1 MTPAAPAPAAAPD
14 DSAAHSRRSPSAGP
28 APLVLGRHSLWP
40 PVVLA
45 PMAGV
50 TDTPYRVVCSR
61 RRAPLCVNEMVT
73 ARAIVER
80 HAPTLAMLDHH
91 PEEPLRS
98 LQLYGTDPHYL
109 GEAVRY
115 LVDTRPVDHLDL
127 NFGCPAPKVTRL
139 GGGAALPYKRRLF
152 ARMVRAAVDGAAGL
166 PVTVKFRMGIDDD
179 HLTFLDAGRIAQDEG
194 VAWVALHARTAEQLY
209 APTARWEAIG
219 ELVAAL
225 DVPVLGNGDI
235 LQATDAIA
243 MMVRTGC
250 AGVVIGRGCLGKPW
264 LFSELADVFNGKAA
278 PQPPLLG
285 EVRATAWE
293 HATEA
298 VAWRGQHE
306 ALPPRRSRAAAR
318 RAATP
323 QSPENRAITAFRK
336 HLSWY
341 LKGYPVGGEVRRV
354 ASTVSTL
361 AQVEELLGRLDAD
374 AVLLPGNERLVR
386 SHSGGPRR
394 VALPDRW
401 LEDPNEDPR
410 LAPGAEAF
418 TSGG

>member
-1 MTPAAPAPAAAPD
+1 MSALVAATTAHATGSIDAGS
-14 DSAAHSRRSPSAGP
+14 SADALS
-28 APLVLGRHSLWP
+28 LGRHRIWP

-50 TDTPYRVVCSR
+50 TDTSYRVICSR
-61 RRAPLCVNEMVT
+61 RGAPLCVNEMVT

-91 PEEPLRS
+91 PTEPLRS

-109 GEAVRY
+109 SEAVRY
-115 LVDTRPVDHLDL
+115 LVANRPLDHLDL

-139 GGGAALPYKRRLF
+139 GGGAALPFKRPLF
-152 ARMVRAAVDGAAGL
+152 ARMIRSAVEAAGSI
-166 PVTVKFRMGIDDD
+166 PVTVKFRMGVDEQ

-209 APTARWEAIG
+209 APSARWEAIG

-225 DVPVLGNGDI
+225 EVPVLGNGDI
-235 LQATDAIA
+235 FEATDALDMID
-243 MMVRTGC
+243 RTGC

-264 LFSELADVFNGKAA
+264 LFSDLRAVFEGVEV
-278 PQPPLLG
+278 PPPPTLG
-285 EVRATAWE
+285 EACATALE
-293 HATEA
+293 HAGEA
-298 VAWRGQHE
+298 VAWRAGHE

-318 RAATP
+318 RARTP
-323 QSPENRAITAFRK
+323 QSAENRAITAFRK

-341 LKGYPVGGEVRRV
+341 LKGYPTGGEVRRA
-354 ASTVSTL
+354 ASQVSTL
-361 AQVEELLGRLDAD
+361 ADVEALLGSLNPA
-374 AVLLPGNERLVR
+374 AELIPGNERLVR

-394 VALPDRW
+394 VALPDGW
-401 LEDPNEDPR
+401 LNDSEEDPR
-410 LAPGAEAF
+410 LDPAAEAF

>member
-1 MTPAAPAPAAAPD
+1 MTAPVAAAPARTVASAAVGSSAAA
-14 DSAAHSRRSPSAGP
+14 
-28 APLVLGRHSLWP
+28 LTLGRHRIWP

-61 RRAPLCVNEMVT
+61 RAAPLCVNEMVT

-91 PEEPLRS
+91 PSEPLRS

-115 LVDTRPVDHLDL
+115 LVDSRPLDHLDL

-139 GGGAALPYKRRLF
+139 GGGAALPYKRPLF
-152 ARMVRAAVDGAAGL
+152 ARMIRSAVAAADGI

-179 HLTFLDAGRIAQDEG
+179 HLTFLDTGRIAQDEG
-194 VAWVALHARTAEQLY
+194 AAWVALHARTAEQLY
-209 APTARWEAIG
+209 APSARWEAIG
-219 ELVAAL
+219 RLVAAL

-235 LQATDAIA
+235 FEADDAVR
-243 MMVRTGC
+243 MMSETGC

-264 LFSELADVFNGKAA
+264 LFSQLRAVFDGEAA
-278 PQPPLLG
+278 PPAPTLG
-285 EVRATAWE
+285 EVRATALE
-293 HATEA
+293 HAREA
-298 VAWRGQHE
+298 VAWRAEHE

-318 RAATP
+318 RSRVP
-323 QSPENRAITAFRK
+323 QSAENRAVTAFRK

-341 LKGYPVGGEVRRV
+341 LKGYPTGGEARRA
-354 ASTVSTL
+354 ASRVTTL
-361 AQVEELLGRLDAD
+361 ADVEALLDTLDPTAELI
-374 AVLLPGNERLVR
+374 PGNERLVR

-394 VALPDRW
+394 VALPDGW
-401 LEDPNEDPR
+401 LADPDDDPR
-410 LAPGAEAF
+410 LDPAAEAV